1 MGKDPWSNWTI
12 LNAEEIC
19 WSVTSVISQKCL
31 LDLCMLVLFTLAVCG
46 SCYLRKK
53 MLYFTSQKSRCLLG
67 FFFQLIYFSLF
78 FFSSSSFPPTSP
90 LPLLTFYLLF
100 LLKWFI
106 LNTAASL
113 AWGQF
118 HLPSRGPSQSSQVLT
133 VSGGNARINPDLLAG
148 QTTSIQP
155 LDLQDVVDHLGKALY
170 SFTVLMLHVHVNVW
184 QLLSLATKTFKWCS
198 LHLPL

>member
-67 FFFQLIYFSLF
+67 FFLVDLF
-78 FFSSSSFPPTSP
+78 FFFFFFNFPSP
-90 LPLLTFYLLF
+90 PLDFFLLF
-100 LLKWFI
+100 LPKWFI
-106 LNTAASL
+106 LNTTASL

-118 HLPSRGPSQSSQVLT
+118 RLPSRGPSQSSQVFT
-133 VSGGNARINPDLLAG
+133 VSGRNARINPNLLAG
-148 QTTSIQP
+148 QTTSNLWIARCGGSSRKSIIFP
-155 LDLQDVVDHLGKALY
+155 Y
-170 SFTVLMLHVHVNVW
+170 SANA
-184 QLLSLATKTFKWCS
+184 SRPC
-198 LHLPL
+198 

>member
-67 FFFQLIYFSLF
+67 FFFSVDLF
-78 FFSSSSFPPTSP
+78 FFFFSPTSP

-118 HLPSRGPSQSSQVLT
+118 LLPSRGPSQSSQVFT
-133 VSGGNARINPDLLAG
+133 VSGGNAHINPNLLAG
-148 QTTSIQP
+148 QATSNLWIERC
-155 LDLQDVVDHLGKALY
+155 GGSSRKSIIFLY
-170 SFTVLMLHVHVNVW
+170 SANA
-184 QLLSLATKTFKWCS
+184 SR
-198 LHLPL
+198 PY

>member
-19 WSVTSVISQKCL
+19 WYVTSVISQKCL

-67 FFFQLIYFSLF
+67 FFFSVDLF
-78 FFSSSSFPPTSP
+78 FFYFFFFFFPPTSP
-90 LPLLTFYLLF
+90 LPLFTFYLLF

-118 HLPSRGPSQSSQVLT
+118 RLPRRGPSQSSQVLT

-155 LDLQDVVDHLGKALY
+155 LDCK
-170 SFTVLMLHVHVNVW
+170 MW
-184 QLLSLATKTFKWCS
+184 WII
-198 LHLPL
+198 